1 MPRKK
6 KTEEISESV
15 NVIEAQAK
23 AAAEDAGETPA
34 EVKPKRKYTRKPK
47 VEAEALAEEKPKRK
61 YTRKPKKEGA
71 VEEEKTDELAN
82 EPVESIAADEAMSEN
97 GVRSKEN
104 VNEAEEAQTEADVQV
119 QEIKHN
125 NENRPEVEGI
135 LEIQEENSFGFL
147 RFSNFLTSDKD
158 IYVSPT
164 QIRRFNLKTGDK
176 IRGITRLPRD
186 NERFGALL
194 YVLTVNGDEPGV
206 AIRRPDF
213 DSLTPV
219 FPYERL
225 RLEDERRELSTRLI
239 DLVAPIGKGQRGLI
253 VAPPKAGKTV
263 LLKKVANAIEKNYPE
278 VELIVLLVDER
289 PEEVTDMKRSLTAGE
304 VIYSTFDELPQHHA
318 KVAEMVLARAQRLV
332 EHGKDV
338 VILLDSITRLARAYN
353 MVVPASGRTLSGG
366 LDPGA
371 LHKPKKFFGAARKL
385 EEGGS
390 ITILATALIE
400 TGSRMDDVIFEEFK
414 GTGNMELHLD
424 RRLSEKR
431 IFPAISL
438 NKSGTRREDLLMD
451 QDELEA
457 VWAMRKAM
465 ASRDTQDVT
474 SEIIDTLAQT
484 KNNANFVE
492 IIRKILV

>member
-1 MPRKK
+1 MNEKILESE
-6 KTEEISESV
+6 TDCGEISCASMDTKVDEKQEISV
-15 NVIEAQAK
+15 QQ
-23 AAAEDAGETPA
+23 EDGQE
-34 EVKPKRKYTRKPK
+34 
-47 VEAEALAEEKPKRK
+47 
-61 YTRKPKKEGA
+61 
-71 VEEEKTDELAN
+71 
-82 EPVESIAADEAMSEN
+82 
-97 GVRSKEN
+97 KEN
-104 VNEAEEAQTEADVQV
+104 KPEKDD
-119 QEIKHN
+119 
-125 NENRPEVEGI
+125 RPEVEGI

-176 IRGITRLPRD
+176 IRGITRLPKEG
-186 NERFGALL
+186 ERFGALL
-194 YVLTVNGDEPGV
+194 YVLTVNGDEPGK

-213 DSLTPV
+213 DELTPV

-225 RLEDERRELSTRLI
+225 RLEDGSRDLSMRLI

-263 LLKKVANAIEKNYPE
+263 LLKKIANAIEKNYPE

-289 PEEVTDMKRSLTAGE
+289 PEEVTDMKRSLKGGE
-304 VIYSTFDELPQHHA
+304 VIFSTFDELPQHHT

-353 MVVPASGRTLSGG
+353 MVVPASGKTLSGG
-366 LDPGA
+366 FDPGA
-371 LHKPKKFFGAARKL
+371 FHKPKKFFGAARKL

-400 TGSRMDDVIFEEFK
+400 TGSRMDEVIFEEFK

-424 RRLSEKR
+424 RKLSEKR

-438 NKSGTRREDLLMD
+438 NKSGTRREDLLMT
-451 QDELEA
+451 QEELEA
-457 VWAMRKAM
+457 IWVMRRNL
-465 ASRDTQDVT
+465 SGGSTQEVT
-474 SEIIDTLAQT
+474 EAIIDNLAHT
-484 KNNANFVE
+484 KNNSDFIKV
-492 IIRKILV
+492 IKKVMMD

>member
-1 MPRKK
+1 MNEKILESE
-6 KTEEISESV
+6 TDCGEISCASMDTKVDEKQEISV
-15 NVIEAQAK
+15 QQ
-23 AAAEDAGETPA
+23 EDGQE
-34 EVKPKRKYTRKPK
+34 
-47 VEAEALAEEKPKRK
+47 
-61 YTRKPKKEGA
+61 
-71 VEEEKTDELAN
+71 
-82 EPVESIAADEAMSEN
+82 
-97 GVRSKEN
+97 KEN
-104 VNEAEEAQTEADVQV
+104 KPEKED
-119 QEIKHN
+119 
-125 NENRPEVEGI
+125 RPEVEGI

-176 IRGITRLPRD
+176 IRGITRLPKEG
-186 NERFGALL
+186 ERFGALL
-194 YVLTVNGDEPGV
+194 YVLTVNGDEPGK

-213 DSLTPV
+213 DELTPV

-225 RLEDERRELSTRLI
+225 RLEDGSRDLSMRLI

-263 LLKKVANAIEKNYPE
+263 LLKKIANAIEKNYPE

-289 PEEVTDMKRSLTAGE
+289 PEEVTDMKRSLKGGE
-304 VIYSTFDELPQHHA
+304 VIFSTFDELPQHHT

-353 MVVPASGRTLSGG
+353 MVVPASGKTLSGG
-366 LDPGA
+366 FDPGA
-371 LHKPKKFFGAARKL
+371 FHKPKKFFGAARKL

-400 TGSRMDDVIFEEFK
+400 TGSRMDEVIFEEFK

-424 RRLSEKR
+424 RKLSEKR

-438 NKSGTRREDLLMD
+438 NKSGTRREDLLMT
-451 QDELEA
+451 QEELEA
-457 VWAMRKAM
+457 IWVMRRNL
-465 ASRDTQDVT
+465 SGGSTQEVT
-474 SEIIDTLAQT
+474 EAIIDNLAHT
-484 KNNANFVE
+484 KNNSDFIKV
-492 IIRKILV
+492 IKKVMMD